1 MLIAGDVRRHAFR
14 HDFLLKGAVLESG
27 LLRDIGALFGCPPG
41 GLAKGVDMGGLA
53 LSFVDKQIN
62 NGYAEGF
69 SVPNKKREDHPDGS
83 SQCSVAA
90 RVLMRTPWLRS
101 SHVDRDNC

>member
-1 MLIAGDVRRHAFR
+1 MLFVMTFC
-14 HDFLLKGAVLESG
+14 LKGPSSSLDCSEISARFSVVL
-27 LLRDIGALFGCPPG
+27 LG